1 MRCLLLPVLASL
13 LGLASPAS
21 AGDGDKIAFL
31 NVDVV
36 DVASGQII
44 DGRTVLVEDGL
55 IASIGDKDTALPPDA
70 RRIDATGKFLAPG
83 LADMHTHTWYED
95 VQLPLDLAFGVTTI
109 REMWGTQST
118 LDARKKIESGE
129 MLGPRIVTAGA
140 IVDGDPPIWPGS
152 AVLADPLKARELVAE
167 QKAAGYDFIKT
178 YDELSPEA
186 FAALVEAAREAGMP
200 IAGHIPLAVPI
211 ADAAKAG
218 MKSFEHIGA
227 KYESE
232 ILRPEIDRK
241 MMNWRSERFDLGA
254 QLLAGTLS
262 LDAIYDWDKVR
273 SFARTMVAAGVAAT
287 PTLAVDF
294 GFLQTASEKEA
305 RLQRPSSRFS
315 SEKMRANWREDRWMK
330 ELGWDDITIARLA
343 AFLAGTQRIA
353 AILYEEGVL
362 ILAGTDTGN
371 PFMVHGYSIHE
382 ELEELRDAGLG
393 NLGAIR
399 AATINPAKFLGEE
412 GQWGEVRLGARADL
426 VLLAANPLDDVSN
439 YYRIDGVVARG
450 HWLDASEIARMRED
464 GRKAY
469 AAIPPDPPAEEAPK
483 EEAKD

>member
-1 MRCLLLPVLASL
+1 MRSLLVPVLALL

-21 AGDGDKIAFL
+21 AGDDGTVAFL

-95 VQLPLDLAFGVTTI
+95 VQLPLDLAFGVSTI

-118 LDARKKIESGE
+118 LEARKKIESGE

-140 IVDGDPPIWPGS
+140 IVDGDPPVWPGS
-152 AVLADPLKARELVAE
+152 TVLTDPAKAREIVAE
-167 QKAAGYDFIKT
+167 QKAAGYNFIKT

-200 IAGHIPLAVPI
+200 IAGHVPLAVPI

-273 SFARTMVAAGVAAT
+273 SFARTMAEAGVAAT

-305 RLQRPSSRFS
+305 RLRRPSSRFS

-330 ELGWDDITIARLA
+330 ELGWDDIAIARLA
-343 AFLAGTQRIA
+343 AFLVGTQRIA
-353 AILYEEGVL
+353 AILHEEGVL
-362 ILAGTDTGN
+362 ILAGTDAGN

-393 NLGAIR
+393 NLGAIQ
-399 AATINPAKFLGEE
+399 AATLNPAKFLGEE
-412 GQWGEVRLGARADL
+412 GEWGEVRPGARADL
-426 VLLAANPLDDVSN
+426 VLLAANPLENVSN
-439 YYRIDGVVARG
+439 YYRIDGVMARG
-450 HWLDASEIARMRED
+450 RWLDSDDIARMRED
-464 GRKAY
+464 GLKAY
-469 AAIPPDPPAEEAPK
+469 AAIPADPP